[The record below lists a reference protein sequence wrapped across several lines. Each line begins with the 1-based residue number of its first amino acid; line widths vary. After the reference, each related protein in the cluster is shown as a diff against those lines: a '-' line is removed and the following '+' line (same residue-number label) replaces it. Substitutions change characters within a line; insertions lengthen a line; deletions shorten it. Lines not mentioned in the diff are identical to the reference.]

1 MNITEVRAW
10 NLRPRSKDL
19 EIGPTVRFKPK
30 VQMERIYDQLTSQ
43 VSPTFIDK
51 AVSNKAVHD
60 QISGFVKSGDRQ
72 YQGFSSTGFLQ
83 KIED

>member
-1 MNITEVRAW
+1 MCQDATENNKICDTQPLNITEVRAW

-51 AVSNKAVHD
+51 AVSNKPAHD
-60 QISGFVKSGDRQ
+60 QISGFVKSGDR
-72 YQGFSSTGFLQ
+72 
-83 KIED
+83 